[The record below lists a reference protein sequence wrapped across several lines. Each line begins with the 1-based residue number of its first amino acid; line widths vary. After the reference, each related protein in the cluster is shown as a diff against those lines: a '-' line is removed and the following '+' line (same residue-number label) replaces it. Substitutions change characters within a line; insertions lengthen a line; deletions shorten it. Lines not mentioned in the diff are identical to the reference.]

1 MVIFKIL
8 SIYNH
13 QPLFLTIL
21 CVYCIF
27 FIYLQDKRKFDDSM
41 IEDDSDDG
49 MVEKSVYF
57 L

>member
-1 MVIFKIL
+1 MCIL
-8 SIYNH
+8 Y
-13 QPLFLTIL
+13 
-21 CVYCIF
+21 F